1 MASAV
6 VNYGRD
12 GEIALLTVD
21 HPPVNALSRDV
32 RSGLL
37 EAIRQAEEDAAVRAV
52 VIRCA
57 GRTFIA
63 GADVGEFDLPPQEP
77 HLPELTQAIENACKP
92 VVAALHGTALGGGFE
107 IALASHY
114 RIATA
119 AAKVGLPEV
128 KLGVIPGAGGTQ
140 RLPRLVGVPD
150 ALRMIVG
157 GEIITA
163 KRALEIGA
171 VDEVVDGDLETAAIA
186 AARRLI
192 VSGVGPRRTG
202 SLPVAPV
209 NAAVFADARNAAR
222 ARQRHLEAPL
232 IAIDAIAVACELPL
246 EQGLRRERELFLER
260 RASPQAAALRNA
272 FLGPSEVAK
281 VPGLSD
287 VPTRDVA
294 RVAVLGGGTMG
305 GGIAMCFA
313 NAGFPVVLKEV
324 DATALERGLATIR
337 KNYQASVSRGT
348 LSDEEMRRRI
358 ELIRP
363 TLEWQDVAEVDL
375 IVEAVFEDMAVKHE
389 VFERLDAVARPG
401 AILATNT
408 SYLDVAEIAGFTRR
422 PQDVVGM
429 HFFSPA
435 NVMRLLE
442 NVRTERT
449 APEVLATV
457 MKLGRK
463 LGKVAVLVGGCDGFV
478 GNRMLAQRTREAW
491 FLLEEGALP
500 QQVDAALVDFGFPM
514 GPFAVGDLA
523 GLDIGWRNRK
533 ARAHLRKPGVRDC
546 DLLDQVCELGRL
558 GQKTGAGWYRYEPG
572 NRTPIP
578 DGAIEELIVAHSH
591 RKGIVRRVIDD
602 REIVE
607 RCVFSMINE
616 GAKILAEGVAARP
629 VDVDMVWLNGYGFP
643 SWRGGPLFY
652 ADQHG
657 LQKVLAALENYC
669 RQFGPDFWTPA
680 PLLRELVAQGQ
691 TFYRRTVLPA

>member
-6 VNYGRD
+6 INYRRD
-12 GEIALLTVD
+12 GEIAVLTVD

-37 EAIRQAEEDAAVRAV
+37 AAIRQAEEDAAVRAV

-63 GADVGEFDLPPQEP
+63 GADVSEFDLPPQEP
-77 HLPELTQAIENACKP
+77 HLPEVTQAIENACKP

-114 RIATA
+114 RIATVG
-119 AAKVGLPEV
+119 AKVGLPEV

-157 GEIITA
+157 GEVITA
-163 KRALEIGA
+163 KHALEIGA

-186 AARRLI
+186 AARQLTA
-192 VSGVGPRRTG
+192 SGVVLRRTG
-202 SLPVAPV
+202 TLPVAPV
-209 NAAVFADARNAAR
+209 AAAVFADARNAAR
-222 ARQRHLEAPL
+222 ARQRHLQAPL
-232 IAIDAIAVACELPL
+232 VAIDAIAAACELPL
-246 EQGLRRERELFLER
+246 EEGLRRERELFLER

-272 FLGPSEVAK
+272 FLGQSEVAR

-287 VPTRDVA
+287 VPTRDIA

-313 NAGFPVVLKEV
+313 NAGLPVVLKEV
-324 DATALERGLATIR
+324 EATALERGMATIR
-337 KNYQASVSRGT
+337 KNYQASVSRGS
-348 LSDEEMRRRI
+348 LSEDEMRRRL

-363 TLEWQDVAEVDL
+363 TLEWRDVAEVDL
-375 IVEAVFEDMAVKHE
+375 IVEAVFEDITVKRE
-389 VFERLDAVARPG
+389 VFERLDAVAKPG

-442 NVRTERT
+442 NVRTEKT

-463 LGKVAVLVGGCDGFV
+463 LGKIAVLVGGCDGFV

-558 GQKTGAGWYRYEPG
+558 GQKTGAGWYRYEPS

-578 DGAIEELIVAHSH
+578 DVAIEELIVAHSH

-602 REIVE
+602 QEIVE

-652 ADQHG
+652 ADQLG
-657 LQKVLAALENYC
+657 LKEVLAAIENYC
-669 RQFGPDFWTPA
+669 QQFGPDFWAPA
-680 PLLRELVAQGQ
+680 PLLRELAAKGRN
-691 TFYRRTVLPA
+691 FYQRTILPA

>member
-6 VNYGRD
+6 INYRRD
-12 GEIALLTVD
+12 GEIAVLTVD

-63 GADVGEFDLPPQEP
+63 GADVSEFDLPPQEP

-114 RIATA
+114 RVATV

-157 GEIITA
+157 GESITA
-163 KRALEIGA
+163 KQAFEIGA
-171 VDEVVDGDLETAAIA
+171 VDEVVDGDVETAAIA

-192 VSGVGPRRTG
+192 GPGVSPRRTG

-209 NAAVFADARNAAR
+209 AAAVFDDARNAAR
-222 ARQRHLEAPL
+222 ARQRHLQAPL
-232 IAIDAIAVACELPL
+232 VAIDAIAAACELPL
-246 EQGLRRERELFLER
+246 EEGLRRERELFLER

-272 FLGPSEVAK
+272 FLGQSEVAK
-281 VPGLSD
+281 VPGLSE
-287 VPTRDVA
+287 VPARDIA

-305 GGIAMCFA
+305 GGIAICFA
-313 NAGFPVVLKEV
+313 NAGIPVVLKEV
-324 DATALERGLATIR
+324 DATALERGVATIR
-337 KNYQASVSRGT
+337 KNYQASVARGT
-348 LSDEEMRRRI
+348 LSEDEMHRRL

-363 TLEWQDVAEVDL
+363 TLAWQDVADVDL
-375 IVEAVFEDMAVKHE
+375 IVEAVFEDMAVKRE
-389 VFERLDAVARPG
+389 VFEQLDAIARPG

-408 SYLDVAEIAGFTRR
+408 SYLDVAEIASCTRR

-435 NVMRLLE
+435 NVTRLLE

-463 LGKVAVLVGGCDGFV
+463 LGKIAVLVGGCDGFV

-578 DGAIEELIVAHSH
+578 DVAIEELIVAHSQ

-643 SWRGGPLFY
+643 AWRGGPLFY
-652 ADQHG
+652 ADQLG
-657 LQKVLAALENYC
+657 LQEVLAATENYC

-680 PLLRELVAQGQ
+680 SLLRELVAKGQ
-691 TFYRRTVLPA
+691 TFYQRTVLPA